1 MSSAPAPDAAASTR
15 KSVRSVWLVIC
26 VAVCTSTLRI
36 ASWAA
41 GEITLLYFYGWAA
54 VARDH
59 PPHYANEAANGHLQ
73 RDVLPGI
80 GFYHY
85 SVEVVIWLPLAFGL
99 MMLIYYTLLPKW
111 QQAVMQVRERNQ
123 RVSAVALLWVL
134 ALFVPGFRFAADGS
148 RDCSRGGLGSSCVD
162 LGEEDSVRRPRA
174 RVTYRRTGNVLAAP
188 HALAE
193 LFARPGLPRHSQL
206 AQPVPG

>member
-99 MMLIYYTLLPKW
+99 MMLIYYKLLPKW
-111 QQAVMQVRERNQ
+111 QQAVMQVRKRNQ
-123 RVSAVALLWVL
+123 RMSAVALVWVL
-134 ALFVPGFRFAADGS
+134 ALFFLVSGLLPMGAAM
-148 RDCSRGGLGSSCVD
+148 
-162 LGEEDSVRRPRA
+162 A
-174 RVTYRRTGNVLAAP
+174 LAAASVAA
-188 HALAE
+188 ALIW
-193 LFARPGLPRHSQL
+193 ARKIPYGDRVL
-206 AQPVPG
+206 G